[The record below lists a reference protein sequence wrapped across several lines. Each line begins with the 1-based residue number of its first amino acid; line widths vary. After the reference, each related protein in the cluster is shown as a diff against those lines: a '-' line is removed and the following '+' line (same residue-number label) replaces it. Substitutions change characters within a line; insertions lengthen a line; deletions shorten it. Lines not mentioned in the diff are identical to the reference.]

1 MNVRF
6 QRFLMIIALMLTLG
20 GCATLTPQD
29 YAKETPKL
37 DLATYFNGTVDGW
50 GMVQDRSGKVI
61 RRMYVEIVCTW
72 NGNEGVLDESFQWSD
87 GKTEK
92 RIWKI
97 TKNGDRYIGRAG
109 DVVGEAT
116 GEAAGNTLRWN
127 YTLALPQEQGGY
139 HMSMDDWMWLLDE
152 KTLANRTTMSKF
164 GIQFAEIT
172 IFFRKR

>member
-1 MNVRF
+1 MIR
-6 QRFLMIIALMLTLG
+6 QFLIMATMLFLS
-20 GCATLTPQD
+20 GCASVSVTD

-37 DLATYFNGTVDGW
+37 DLATYFNGKVDGW

-61 RRMYVEIVCTW
+61 RRMVVEMECTW
-72 NGNEGVLDESFQWSD
+72 NGNEGTLDESFQWSD

-109 DVVGEAT
+109 DVVGEAQ
-116 GEAAGNTLRWN
+116 GEASGNTLRWN
-127 YTLALPQEQGGY
+127 YTLALPAEQGGY
-139 HMSMDDWMWLLDE
+139 HMTMDDWMWKIDD
-152 KTLANRTTMSKF
+152 KTLANRTTMTKF
-164 GIQFAEIT
+164 GVEFAQIS